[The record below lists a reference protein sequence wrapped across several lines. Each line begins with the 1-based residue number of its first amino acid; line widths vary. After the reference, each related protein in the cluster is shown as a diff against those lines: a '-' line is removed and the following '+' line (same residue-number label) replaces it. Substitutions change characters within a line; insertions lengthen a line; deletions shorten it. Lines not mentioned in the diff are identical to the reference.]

1 MRLFF
6 TGFLQVFLVVINT
19 WLITQKSFLG
29 VFFVGF
35 GISYIWS
42 GNVKKVAFGGQKD
55 RIIYSLGAATGGVTG
70 LTLGVILI

>member
-1 MRLFF
+1 MRLFL

-55 RIIYSLGAATGGVTG
+55 RIIYSLGAACGSLSG
-70 LTLGVILI
+70 LTLGVVLI